1 VDFSAGENTTMV
13 QSFIRGLSRWPTA
26 DLAQLLLAIKGILD
40 ARAEHHGKGGGV
52 EAEVAKRSKLPR
64 SKNKDA

>member
-1 VDFSAGENTTMV
+1 MV

-40 ARAEHHGKGGGV
+40 QRAEHHGKGGGV
-52 EAEVAKRSKLPR
+52 EAAIAKRPRKKLPR
-64 SKNKDA
+64 DKVENA

>member
-1 VDFSAGENTTMV
+1 MV

-40 ARAEHHGKGGGV
+40 QRAEHHGQGGGV
-52 EAEVAKRSKLPR
+52 EAEVARRPRKKLPR
-64 SKNKDA
+64 NKGENA